1 MSMSQSPMIAV
12 PLKRTDEVD
21 WVTPL
26 KRYIALSYQDDPE
39 KYSEET
45 GTIHRLRQ
53 DMRGAGND
61 ITGRDVLYRYFGQL
75 EILDLRF
82 PVDEAHIKIGFMWY
96 DAFTQRPTSQFSL
109 AFEKASTIFNIASV
123 LSAIATSQTRTN
135 EPEGVKKAFHYYQAA
150 AGIYTYINEN
160 FLHAP
165 SIDLSRD
172 TVKMLVA
179 LMLAQAQEVFWEKT
193 LAEKKKPLLISKL
206 AAQVAWGYQTTL
218 EAMADGVS
226 KQIFEKN
233 WQTLCQIKGKLFTA
247 IAQYHRSL
255 AAESDS
261 KWGEMVSRIQ
271 ISETAIKDAEKQAK
285 SFASGFTQSSHPTV
299 TLTQDGAN
307 ALHEITKSHLAII
320 TEKKTQAVRDNDM
333 IYHEAV
339 PSEGSLAPLEKLN
352 ATKPLPIS
360 ELYSQ
365 SEMQKVIGPDTFQR
379 LIPLSVHE
387 SSSLYSEE
395 KAKLVRAEA
404 EKCET
409 ANQELTSALEFMN
422 LPAGLDKFRKGA
434 NGGRHATLDTLA
446 IPPSSVMECADFI
459 QSQETNGGS
468 IAELIATLDR
478 VKSGT
483 REPLEN
489 ANLSLDEE
497 RSQCEAMRAKYAD
510 LWTQRPSGPLTQ
522 VFRSDS
528 KALLESIDKA
538 SASDNNL
545 YRSFDQ
551 IANNVMVLREG
562 RESAALE
569 QLFGR
574 VVIEASKTR
583 KGSTKS
589 DNSLLDVE
597 DSGESEV
604 ILKTVAKVEEAIAKL
619 KKLRQERMD
628 TLEDLKIKTQQDDIS
643 NLLILNK
650 KSAGIEPQLFA
661 QELEKFRPH
670 QTRITAT
677 VHHQQAVVQELTI
690 HYKELMNG
698 QEARNLQE
706 VWDTTERKRQA
717 LADQLLKTKASYVAV
732 KDGYRMG
739 IRFYEDLNEPVQ
751 DLVKAVDQFCRSR
764 KEERDM
770 LERQVVTTQSERESK
785 ALRDQLSKLGSI
797 SPPPANPLPIDALA
811 NLSLDGGQRG
821 QASAPIAPSI
831 PQWASAASAPT
842 PYAPMGAPPTAPSYT
857 PQSPAA
863 PISSTP
869 LSFGHSSTPP
879 PQQATPQQANA
890 MIIPNTGP
898 FALPSPQ
905 VPQQSQPIQQQFQQ
919 QQPLQR
925 QASYTVPSPAS
936 QQSPLSQTSRP
947 YTVQQQFSQP
957 QLQPVQQQ
965 QQQQQQPPQIPQSQY
980 QPIQTVQPIQ
990 STQPMQ
996 PLQPMQQQPYQA
1008 QSVPSTSQ
1016 GQGIQYQQQPQYQQQ
1031 AAPSNPGY
1039 QPVSQ
1044 GQFQPVIQQQYQPQQ
1059 PLQQQPFQQQQQPFQ
1074 QPQQV
1079 QSQYQQTPQ
1088 QFQAPVHQQ
1097 SFHQQQ
1103 APLPTQQP
1111 PVQQQQYQPQYQ
1123 QQPVYQQPQQQQQPQ
1138 QYQQPVYNSFNT
1150 ATPPQS
1156 QYQQPQ
1162 QQLQGQYQQ
1171 QPQQP
1176 VYQQQQQQ
1184 PMQPMQPQQY
1194 QGGYQQAPVQQQQQY
1209 GQGGYAPM
1217 QPTAYRPNS
1226 LLD

>member
-1 MSMSQSPMIAV
+1 MSQSPMISV

-26 KRYIALSYQDDPE
+26 KRYIAVSYQDDPA

-61 ITGRDVLYRYFGQL
+61 TTGRDVLYRYFGQL

-172 TVKMLVA
+172 TVKMLVS

-193 LAEKKKPLLISKL
+193 LAEKKKSLLISKL
-206 AAQVAWGYQTTL
+206 AAQVAWNYQTTL

-226 KQIFEKN
+226 KQVFEKN
-233 WQTLCQIKGKLFTA
+233 WQTLCQIKAKLFTA
-247 IAQYHRSL
+247 IAQYYRSL

-271 ISETAIKDAEKQAK
+271 VAETAVKDAEKQAK
-285 SFASGFTQSSHPTV
+285 GFSSSFTQSSHPTV
-299 TLTQDGAN
+299 TLTQEAAN
-307 ALHEITKSHLAII
+307 TIHEITKIHLAVIS
-320 TEKKTQAVRDNDM
+320 EKKAQAIRDNDM

-339 PSEGSLAPLEKLN
+339 PSEGSLATMEKLN

-360 ELYSQ
+360 ELYSP

-395 KAKLVRAEA
+395 KAKLVRSEA

-409 ANQELTSALEFMN
+409 ANQELASALEFMN
-422 LPAGLDKFRKGA
+422 LPAGLDKFKNDA
-434 NGGRHATLDTLA
+434 NGSQRAPLDTLA
-446 IPPSSVMECADFI
+446 VPPSSVRDCADFI
-459 QSQETNGGS
+459 QAQETGGES
-468 IAELIATLDR
+468 IADLIASLDQ

-483 REPLEN
+483 RESLEN

-497 RSQCEAMRAKYAD
+497 RSQCEALRAKYAD

-522 VFRSDS
+522 VFRADS

-538 SASDNNL
+538 AASDQNL

-562 RESAALE
+562 REGQALE
-569 QLFGR
+569 QLFAR
-574 VVIEASKTR
+574 VVVDASKSR
-583 KGSTKS
+583 KGSLKS

-597 DSGESEV
+597 DSGESEA
-604 ILKTVAKVEEAIAKL
+604 ILRTVAKVEEVMAKL
-619 KKLRQERMD
+619 KKLKQERVD
-628 TLEDLKIKTQQDDIS
+628 TLEDMKVKTQQDDIS

-650 KSAGIEPQLFA
+650 KSSGIEPQLFA

-677 VHHQQAVVQELTI
+677 IHHQQALMQELTT

-698 QEARNLQE
+698 QEARSLQE

-717 LADQLLKTKASYVAV
+717 LADQLQRTKGSYMTV
-732 KDGYRMG
+732 KDGYQKG
-739 IRFYEDLNEPVQ
+739 IRFYQDLNEQVQ
-751 DLVKAVDQFCRSR
+751 DLCKAVDQFCRSR
-764 KEERDM
+764 KDERGM
-770 LERQVVTTQSERESK
+770 LERQVLATQSERESK
-785 ALRDQLSKLGSI
+785 ALKDQLSKLGGIS
-797 SPPPANPLPIDALA
+797 SPPINPLPLDAMAGLNLA
-811 NLSLDGGQRG
+811 G
-821 QASAPIAPSI
+821 APRMPVAPQV
-831 PQWASAASAPT
+831 PQWAPAVSAPLA
-842 PYAPMGAPPTAPSYT
+842 YNMSAPPTAPSY
-857 PQSPAA
+857 A
-863 PISSTP
+863 
-869 LSFGHSSTPP
+869 
-879 PQQATPQQANA
+879 PQQVHVPVSNPVLSYGVSESTRVQQASQQTLQ
-890 MIIPNTGP
+890 MVIPNTGP

-905 VPQQSQPIQQQFQQ
+905 VPSQPM

-925 QASYTVPSPAS
+925 QSSYTLPSPAPQQQQTARPYGLQ
-936 QQSPLSQTSRP
+936 QQS
-947 YTVQQQFSQP
+947 SQP
-957 QLQPVQQQ
+957 QLQSPLQQQPQQQISYAPQQQVQPQQQPYQVSSVPGTLQGQSAHYPAQPQFQQQPTPPASAYQAMAPQVQYQQHPIQAQYQLQQQQPQQSQQQFQQPVQQQPQQQPQSFQQQNPLQPQSLYQQQPLQPQQPQRQYQQPAYNTYSQQQSQQQQQQPITTPSPQGQYQQSQQFQPQGQFQPQPQQPYQGMYQQPLQQ
-965 QQQQQQPPQIPQSQY
+965 QQQQQQP
-980 QPIQTVQPIQ
+980 
-990 STQPMQ
+990 
-996 PLQPMQQQPYQA
+996 LQP
-1008 QSVPSTSQ
+1008 
-1016 GQGIQYQQQPQYQQQ
+1016 
-1031 AAPSNPGY
+1031 
-1039 QPVSQ
+1039 
-1044 GQFQPVIQQQYQPQQ
+1044 
-1059 PLQQQPFQQQQQPFQ
+1059 
-1074 QPQQV
+1074 
-1079 QSQYQQTPQ
+1079 
-1088 QFQAPVHQQ
+1088 
-1097 SFHQQQ
+1097 
-1103 APLPTQQP
+1103 
-1111 PVQQQQYQPQYQ
+1111 
-1123 QQPVYQQPQQQQQPQ
+1123 QPQ
-1138 QYQQPVYNSFNT
+1138 QYGQQS
-1150 ATPPQS
+1150 
-1156 QYQQPQ
+1156 
-1162 QQLQGQYQQ
+1162 
-1171 QPQQP
+1171 
-1176 VYQQQQQQ
+1176 
-1184 PMQPMQPQQY
+1184 
-1194 QGGYQQAPVQQQQQY
+1194 
-1209 GQGGYAPM
+1209 YAPM
-1217 QPTAYRPNS
+1217 QTGYRQNS